1 MLLSGQ
7 PLKIAIQAGFS
18 LAQVGE
24 FAFIIASLGISLNV
38 MDKYLYPVI
47 VAVSVI
53 TTFLTPYMIRLSDP
67 VYCFA
72 DRHLPQFLK
81 DYLTHYSS
89 GTMTTRHQAPGT
101 SSSGPCWYPSP
112 FIWLV
117 CLFFIALFFSYAY
130 PLVMG
135 RIPGMKGSLLSF
147 VLVLLIISPVFVR
160 HHHEEKQFRR
170 IPQNFGRTTG
180 STGGCWY
187 Q

>member
-1 MLLSGQ
+1 
-7 PLKIAIQAGFS
+7 
-18 LAQVGE
+18 
-24 FAFIIASLGISLNV
+24 

-89 GTMTTRHQAPGT
+89 GTMTTRHQGSWHKLIRSMLVSVT
-101 SSSGPCWYPSP
+101 LY
-112 FIWLV
+112 LVV

-147 VLVLLIISPVFVR
+147 VLVLLIISTVFVR
-160 HHHEEKQFRR
+160 HH
-170 IPQNFGRTTG
+170 P
-180 STGGCWY
+180 
-187 Q
+187 